1 MSHLVQIG
9 IYLTPA
15 KRHAISY
22 GDMTST
28 VIHPFFIHASH
39 LFGQHLHQGR
49 RRTTSGTSN
58 QLHLDLALDCISN
71 VGPDAYAQAGAYCL
85 ISLFYLWTQNLDL
98 ADRYLCEAAEVV
110 QMNQLGLDLPS
121 IEGESD
127 EVKEKVS
134 LLAQLVYVE
143 NYLYLVMNVPPKHFL
158 HLERQLLSVIVRDY
172 CLC

>member
-1 MSHLVQIG
+1 
-9 IYLTPA
+9 
-15 KRHAISY
+15 
-22 GDMTST
+22 
-28 VIHPFFIHASH
+28 
-39 LFGQHLHQGR
+39 
-49 RRTTSGTSN
+49 
-58 QLHLDLALDCISN
+58 
-71 VGPDAYAQAGAYCL
+71 
-85 ISLFYLWTQNLDL
+85 
-98 ADRYLCEAAEVV
+98 
-110 QMNQLGLDLPS
+110 MNQLGLDLPS